1 MKKISDPSAKK
12 ALEKMKLEIA
22 NEFDA
27 NITRGEAIDGTM
39 VENLVHRAE
48 KKKEKVS
55 KLENKLRKR

>member
-27 NITRGEAIDGTM
+27 NITR
-39 VENLVHRAE
+39 V
-48 KKKEKVS
+48 KQ
-55 KLENKLRKR
+55 